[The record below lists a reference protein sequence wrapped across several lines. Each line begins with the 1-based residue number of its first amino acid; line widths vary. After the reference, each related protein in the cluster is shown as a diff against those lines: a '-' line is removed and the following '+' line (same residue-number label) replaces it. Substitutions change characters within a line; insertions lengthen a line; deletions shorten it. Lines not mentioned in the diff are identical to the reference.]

1 MTDKI
6 TVLVAGA
13 GPVGLT
19 MAAELRRYGV
29 GLRIIDKSA
38 TRTDKSKALVLWSR
52 SLELIE
58 RMGCVDRFL
67 AAGVRVHGARI
78 SRGLDLIGEVT
89 FDEVQ
94 SRYPFALMIPQSET
108 ERLLEERLEESGSK
122 VERLVELAAFAP
134 SPDGVTATLRHS
146 DGAEEEVE
154 ADWLIGCDGAHST
167 VRHGLGIEFQ
177 GSTQPSDWA
186 LADLCLDGLKADKL
200 DIFWHAKGILVFF
213 PIVGDRYRVIADLG
227 PSKAAAIPRDP
238 TLEEMQTLVDIR
250 GPGNIRLHDPYWLAG
265 FRINERKVEHYQR
278 GRVFLAGDAA
288 HVHSPAGGQG
298 MNTGMQ
304 DAFNLAWKLAMVAH
318 GQANQSLLDSYSIE
332 RSAVGDRVLRN
343 ATQMTDIAV
352 MRNPVAQTV
361 RNFMAKIV
369 LGLSQVQHRISNSL
383 TELEIAYPHSPLT
396 VTGLL
401 PSRAGELPK
410 AGERWPIATAGDGP
424 IGAGNTPRF
433 ALIADGPA
441 ADRIVSRFADL
452 AELRESPKGMR
463 GLWVVRPD
471 GYVGLAASSENASA
485 AEAYLAN
492 IAAQNA

>member
-1 MTDKI
+1 
-6 TVLVAGA
+6 
-13 GPVGLT
+13 

-67 AAGVRVHGARI
+67 AAGVRAHGARI
-78 SRGLDLIGEVT
+78 SRGSDLIEVT

-94 SRYPFALMIPQSET
+94 SRYPFALMLPQSET
-108 ERLLEERLEESGSK
+108 ERLLEERLEESGGK
-122 VERLVELAAFAP
+122 VERLTELLAFAP
-134 SPDGVTATLRHS
+134 RPDGVTATLRRS
-146 DGAEEEVE
+146 DGRQEQVE

-167 VRHGLGIEFQ
+167 VRHGLGMEFT

-186 LADLCLDGLKADKL
+186 LADLRLDGLKPDKL
-200 DIFWHAKGILVFF
+200 DIFWHAKGILAFF

-227 PSKAAAIPRDP
+227 SSNAATSHRDP
-238 TLEEMQTLVDIR
+238 TLEEIQDLVDTR
-250 GPGNIRLHDPYWLAG
+250 GPGNIRLHDPYWLTG
-265 FRINERKVEHYQR
+265 FRINERKVARYQR

-318 GQANQSLLDSYSIE
+318 GEASPSLLDSYSIE

-369 LGLSQVQHRISNSL
+369 LGVSQVQHRISNSL

-401 PSRAGELPK
+401 APGAGDLPK
-410 AGERWPIATAGDGP
+410 AGERWPIAVTGTAP
-424 IGAGNTPRF
+424 IGAGNIPRF

-441 ADRIVSRFADL
+441 ASGVVNRFAGL
-452 AELRESPKGMR
+452 AELRDSPNGMS

-471 GYVGLAASSENASA
+471 GYIGLAANRENADA
-485 AEAYLAN
+485 AEAYLAG
-492 IAAQNA
+492 IAARNA